1 MGERGGRGSVAMV
14 SEFFTKNLNRKK
26 NNNKKAWGRMAWVSD
41 FFTKNP
47 NLKKKKKKKFCVG
60 GVGGRKSFIFTKNR
74 NLHIF
79 FFFFLMG
86 GGGGGWTGKGSV
98 ARE

>member
-47 NLKKKKKKKFCVG
+47 NLKKKKKKNSVLG
-60 GVGGRKSFIFTKNR
+60 AWGVVSHLFLQRIEIYT
-74 NLHIF
+74 F
-79 FFFFLMG
+79 FFFFFD